1 MLPTCKLQKWL
12 VASLVMLTLSMVS
25 CNQTANDRNS
35 QNPFAEKSNPQNP
48 LLGKWDRVQA
58 GGECAGLKDKRARKS
73 VEFFKDGKA
82 IISLGDETTVFDYSV
97 LDGSRFSSDG
107 ELLEYAISDNTLVMG
122 AINAKC
128 MDIYSRVDSP

>member
-12 VASLVMLTLSMVS
+12 VVSLVMLTLSMVS
-25 CNQTANDRNS
+25 CSQTANDSNS

-48 LLGKWDRVQA
+48 LLGKWNRVQY
-58 GGECAGLKDKRARKS
+58 GGECPVLKVEIPRKS

-82 IISLGDETTVFDYSV
+82 IISLGDEIDVVDYSV

-107 ELLEYAISDNTLVMG
+107 ELFEYAISDNTLVMG